1 VATGVLWRAVPASQ
15 DSQRA
20 QSPRRPGIVRNADLK
35 TVVAMQPG
43 EPVQL
48 ELDPDEDGP
57 VCEWFYE
64 HRALAFAQHGVPGGG
79 AGGVNGPSYK
89 RWRLGLPVMATLYR
103 LAGQLLSDMIDP
115 NYFYLFD
122 PSSLISAKSLN
133 LCIPGGPKFEPL
145 FRCAF
150 NNVDN
155 CKRLIHVPL
164 CFALCLLCFQTSA
177 FAHSTCSG

>member
-1 VATGVLWRAVPASQ
+1 
-15 DSQRA
+15 
-20 QSPRRPGIVRNADLK
+20 
-35 TVVAMQPG
+35 MQPG

-57 VCEWFYE
+57 VYEWFYE

-133 LCIPGGPKFEPL
+133 LCIPGGPNFEPL
-145 FRCAF
+145 FRCALNSNDKPSHAACHF
-150 NNVDN
+150 ASRSA
-155 CKRLIHVPL
+155 CCASRL
-164 CFALCLLCFQTSA
+164 SA
-177 FAHSTCSG
+177 IAHSTCSG